1 MLKVIQVSSDTNIGG
16 AGKCILTFLK
26 FYDRDKFDIP
36 VVLPEGSLLKESC
49 EAFGARVIEIDAMRD
64 KSFDVSAVKKLI
76 RVFKEEKPDIV
87 HAHASMS
94 ARLAAKL
101 CGIKV
106 VYTRHSVFEPSK
118 KISKGIGKL
127 ICGFVNNK
135 TSDRIIAVAQAA
147 KDNLIKTGVDEK
159 KITVILNG
167 VEPLL
172 RLSEDEKIKLK
183 ESLGIGKD
191 EKVISI
197 VARLNP
203 VKGHKYFVEAAQ
215 KIKEKGLKA
224 KFLIAGTGEA
234 EEDIKEQI
242 KSLNLGD
249 TVKMLGFL
257 SDVSG
262 IMNIT
267 DIQANCSFG
276 TEATSLALLEG
287 MSLGVPAVVTEFGGN
302 PGVIKNGKNGFLVPV
317 NDSDA
322 LAEKIAELIEDK
334 KLYEKMQAESLL
346 IYKEKFTAKTYAG
359 NIERIYAQMGDKS
372 YGKKN

>member
-49 EAFGARVIEIDAMRD
+49 EALGARVIEIDAMRD
-64 KSFDVSAVKKLI
+64 KSFDLSAVKKLI
-76 RVFKEEKPDIV
+76 RVFKKEKPDIV

-94 ARLAAKL
+94 ARIAAKL

-167 VEPLL
+167 VEPLP
-172 RLSEDEKIKLK
+172 RLSEDEKAKLK

-242 KSLNLGD
+242 KSLNLDD

-317 NDSDA
+317 NDADA
-322 LAEKIAELIEDK
+322 LAEKIAKLIEDK

-346 IYKEKFTAKTYAG
+346 IYKEKFTAKIYAG